1 MMRSLW
7 AGVSGLQNHQTRMD
21 VLGNNI
27 ANVNTNGF
35 KKGRVT
41 FQDMLSQTLAG
52 AAKPTDEVGGVNPQ
66 QVGLGMMVSTIDT
79 IHTQGA
85 LQSTGVMT
93 DVAIQGNGF
102 FVLKDGD
109 KSYYTRNGA
118 FGLDRDGRLVNPAN
132 GRRVQGWKAQT
143 VGGETFVNNA
153 ADMQDLVIPVGSKD
167 PAKATTNV
175 CFASNL
181 DKRTPEI
188 PAGATAQTTQEGTW
202 QTTFDIYDSFGRVH
216 KLQVNFTKVPGVAN
230 RWQAEVLVDPAAR
243 TATNTRVQIGNGQ
256 AAANTFLLD
265 FDNLGALA
273 DVRDAAGT
281 IINAGALQAQVS
293 YDVPDT
299 TLPPGAATVRQ
310 TFNLNL
316 GSVGAYRDAITQFG
330 DASSTKAVR
339 QDGYGMGYLET
350 FKIDQS
356 GAITGVYTNGSNRS
370 IGQIGLASFTNPGG
384 LEKAGENTYVVSNNS
399 GTANVGASGT
409 AGQGQGDRGDAG
421 NVQRGPGR
429 AVHRH
434 DRDGARLP
442 GELPHHHDLRP
453 DAPGASAAEEV
464 RGELMRGHSPP

>member
-7 AGVSGLQNHQTRMD
+7 AGVAGLQNHQTRMD

-66 QVGLGMMVSTIDT
+66 QVGLGMMVATIDT

-109 KSYYTRNGA
+109 KRFYTRNGA
-118 FGLDRDGRLVNPAN
+118 FGLDQDGRLVNPTN
-132 GRRVQGWKAQT
+132 GMRVQGWMAQNA
-143 VGGETFVNNA
+143 GGQAFINNA
-153 ADMQDLVIPVGSKD
+153 AEVQDLVIPVGSKD
-167 PAKATTNV
+167 PAKATTDV
-175 CFASNL
+175 YFASNL

-188 PAGATAQTTQEGTW
+188 PAGATDQTIQAGTW
-202 QTTFDIYDSFGRVH
+202 QTTFDVFDSFGRVH
-216 KLQVNFTKVPGVAN
+216 KLQVNFTRAPGVAN
-230 RWQAEVLVDPAAR
+230 RWQAAVSVDPGA
-243 TATNTRVQIGNGQ
+243 TTGTNTRVQIGTG
-256 AAANTFLLD
+256 ANATNLFQLD
-265 FDNLGALA
+265 FDNFGALA
-273 DVRDAAGT
+273 GVRDAQGNAVT
-281 IINAGALQAQVS
+281 AGALQAAVS

-299 TLPPGAATVRQ
+299 TRPAGAAPVRQ

-316 GSVGAYRDAITQFG
+316 GSIGAYRDAITQFAE
-330 DASSTKAVR
+330 ASSTKAVR
-339 QDGYGMGYLET
+339 QNGYGMGYLET

-356 GAITGVYTNGSNRS
+356 GTITGVYTNGSNRV
-370 IGQIGLASFTNPGG
+370 IGQIALGSFTNPGG

-399 GTANVGASGT
+399 GTANIGASGT
-409 AGQGQGDRGDAG
+409 AGKGKVIAGTLEMSNVDLAEQFTDMIVTERGFQANSRTITTSD
-421 NVQRGPGR
+421 QM
-429 AVHRH
+429 
-434 DRDGARLP
+434 LQ
-442 GELPHHHDLRP
+442 ELLQLKR
-453 DAPGASAAEEV
+453 
-464 RGELMRGHSPP
+464 

>member
-41 FQDMLSQTLAG
+41 FQDMLSQTLSG

-66 QVGLGMMVSTIDT
+66 QVGLGMQVSTIDT

-93 DVAIQGNGF
+93 DVALQGNGF
-102 FVLKDGD
+102 FVLNDGD
-109 KSYYTRNGA
+109 KRFYTRNGA
-118 FGLDRDGRLVNPAN
+118 FGLDQNGRLVNPAD
-132 GRRVQGWKAQT
+132 GMRVQGWMAQT
-143 VGGETFVNNA
+143 VGGQTFVNNA
-153 ADMQDLVIPVGSKD
+153 ADLQDLVIPVGSKD
-167 PAKATTNV
+167 PAQATSDV
-175 CFASNL
+175 WFASNL

-188 PAGATAQTTQEGTW
+188 PANATAQTIQEGTW
-202 QTTFDIYDSFGRVH
+202 QTTFDLFDSFGRTH

-230 RWQAEVLVDPAAR
+230 RWQAEAQVDPAAQVG
-243 TATNTRVQIGNGQ
+243 TNPRVQIGNG
-256 AAANTFLLD
+256 APGANTFFLD
-265 FDNLGALA
+265 FDNFGALT
-273 DVRDAAGT
+273 DVRDAAGNV
-281 IINAGALQAQVS
+281 INAGALQAKVS
-293 YDVPDT
+293 YDVPDA

-316 GSVGAYRDAITQFG
+316 GNVGAYRDAITQFA

-339 QDGYGMGYLET
+339 QNGYGMGYLET

-356 GAITGVYTNGSNRS
+356 GTITGVYTNGSNRV
-370 IGQIGLASFTNPGG
+370 IGQIALASFTNPGG

-399 GTANVGASGT
+399 GQPNVGASGT
-409 AGQGQGDRGDAG
+409 AGKGKVIAGTLEMSNVDLGEAFTDMIVTERGFQANSRTITTSD
-421 NVQRGPGR
+421 QM
-429 AVHRH
+429 
-434 DRDGARLP
+434 LQ
-442 GELPHHHDLRP
+442 ELLQLKR
-453 DAPGASAAEEV
+453 
-464 RGELMRGHSPP
+464 